1 MEKIKEAGKNLMGV
15 FYCLIVETIIWFYHF
30 IYLKSLQKQSLNSI
44 DQNIDSTQN
53 YLKQIELFTNITFVL
68 SVTVGLLI
76 LYFIYKAANALVN
89 SDEDGKIHQ
98 QQVKSEKFKYI
109 EAEMDFVKET
119 KDYLWAVVIIIIIF
133 IFFILVTNYN
143 N

>member
-119 KDYLWAVVIIIIIF
+119 KDYLWTVVIIIIII